1 MKYLKHS
8 FKILIWKKKIWIL
21 IKINRISLSVFNTYT
36 LQLTFMLTD
45 IKFNK

>member
-8 FKILIWKKKIWIL
+8 FKILIWKKIWIL
-21 IKINRISLSVFNTYT
+21 ININKISLIVFNTYT